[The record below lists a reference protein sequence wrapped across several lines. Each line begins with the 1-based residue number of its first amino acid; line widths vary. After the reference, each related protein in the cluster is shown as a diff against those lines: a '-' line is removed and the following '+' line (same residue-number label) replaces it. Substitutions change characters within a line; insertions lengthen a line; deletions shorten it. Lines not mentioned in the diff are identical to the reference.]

1 MGSCPRASIVC
12 AVGAH
17 AAGAASRHH
26 RPHGARA
33 QVALCEHRLGTIAAA
48 AAVVPGE
55 QLGGAAVA
63 AALTEAGGAGGDG
76 GRADAGAGA
85 SAAEAA
91 LQRAWEYWERTLG
104 PDSALTAEARWPA
117 SLMLRTA

>member
-1 MGSCPRASIVC
+1 MRWAQRPSTTRPR
-12 AVGAH
+12 
-17 AAGAASRHH
+17 
-26 RPHGARA
+26 GARA

-63 AALTEAGGAGGDG
+63 AALTEAGGDGGDV

-85 SAAEAA
+85 AAAEAA
-91 LQRAWEYWERTLG
+91 LQRAWEHWERALG
-104 PDSALTAEARWPA
+104 PGSALAAEARRRGLPTPGDGL
-117 SLMLRTA
+117 SPS